1 MNATTISAHK
11 PAAQAA
17 RGSAHPFRSPTLSD
31 LREWVRQSQPNARLT
46 YAEGGPLAEVC
57 RFELRDKV
65 MELADRQWLTPHFVR
80 GRGGEPDRHIVQR
93 THRKFVKGT
102 EL

>member
-1 MNATTISAHK
+1 MDATSFSEAPPAEASAEEG
-11 PAAQAA
+11 A
-17 RGSAHPFRSPTLSD
+17 RPFRSPTLAE
-31 LREWVRQSQPNARLT
+31 LREWVRQAQPNARLA
-46 YAEGGPLAEVC
+46 YARGTPLADHC

-80 GRGGEPDRHIVQR
+80 GRGGEPDLHIVQR